1 MPGDALFA
9 GRTAAWLHGLEV
21 VACDPIEVTLPQHST
36 CSHLAGVSVTRSDY
50 DIEEASEVRGLPV
63 TSPIRTIADLA
74 RRGPFVE
81 SVVVL
86 DMALRS
92 SLVDR
97 EVLDSWIGSHR
108 RYRGIGLLKRAIAL
122 ADAGSE
128 SPMETRL
135 RMLLVSDGLPAPAV
149 QPTIRDEAGGFV
161 ARPDMCYLESRLAL
175 EYDGMTH
182 RATLVEDNRRQ
193 NRLIDAGYRVLR
205 FTAGDLLHRPASVT
219 SQVRRALGYS
229 SGSPN

>member
-21 VACDPIEVTLPQHST
+21 AACDPIEVTLPQHSR
-36 CSHLAGVSVTRSDY
+36 CSRLAGVSLTRSDY
-50 DIEEASEVRGLPV
+50 DLDEASKVRGLPV
-63 TSPIRTIADLA
+63 TSPARTIADLA
-74 RRGPFVE
+74 RRGPIVE

-97 EVLDSWIGSHR
+97 EVMHSWIGSHR
-108 RYRGIGLLKRAIAL
+108 QYRGIGLLKRAIAL
-122 ADAGSE
+122 ADARSE

-149 QPTIRDEAGGFV
+149 QPTIRDEAGGFI

-175 EYDGMTH
+175 EYDGLTH

-205 FTAGDLLHRPASVT
+205 FTAGDVLHRPASVT
-219 SQVRRALGYS
+219 SQVRRALAYS